1 MHTTHRYT
9 PLSYTATVIA
19 LCLTGTAI
27 ADTAKPK
34 ADLTGK
40 QIMQS
45 MIDREDGETREQTMV
60 MQLIAKSGHTRT
72 REARAVSKKYGDT
85 TKSTIK
91 FTAPASLK
99 NTAMLTVDEKDTVID
114 DQWVYLPGLN
124 SIKKIAA
131 GDQKSTF
138 FGTDLIY
145 ADLTRRR
152 TEDYSYKRLPD
163 KAYKGTTHYQ
173 VQAIPNAEEQKVT
186 GYTKMLVLVHP
197 ETLLPTKTVA
207 HIDNGNVKITEINAV
222 ETIKNIT
229 TPTKM
234 TIGLIKDG
242 RLHHKSVFEYKD
254 IKINQLV
261 DDALFTKDK
270 LKQ

>member
-1 MHTTHRYT
+1 MKTTQFT
-9 PLSYTATVIA
+9 FIAAFVACALATSA
-19 LCLTGTAI
+19 LADSAI
-27 ADTAKPK
+27 K
-34 ADLTGK
+34 ADWTGK
-40 QIMQS
+40 QIMQA
-45 MIDREDGETREQTMV
+45 MIDREEGDTRAQTMV
-60 MQLIAKSGHTRT
+60 MQLVAKNGHTRT

-99 NTAMLTVDEKDTVID
+99 NTAMLTIDEKATVLD

-131 GDQKSTF
+131 GDQKSSF

-152 TEDYSYKRLPD
+152 TEDYSYKRLAD
-163 KAYKGTTHYQ
+163 KAYKGATLYQ
-173 VQAIPNAEEQKVT
+173 VEATPNAEEKKVT
-186 GYTKMLVLVHP
+186 GYTKLVLLINP
-197 ETLLPTKTVA
+197 ETLLPVKTVA
-207 HIDNGNVKITEINAV
+207 HIDDGSYKITEVNAV
-222 ETIKNIT
+222 KTIKNIA

-234 TIGLIKDG
+234 TVGLIKDG
-242 RLHHKSVFEYKD
+242 GLHHKSVFEYKD
-254 IKINQLV
+254 IEINEAV
-261 DDALFTKDK
+261 DDAQFTKDK